1 MHLHHPVP
9 LAEIEHMFSNPLALD
24 VQATL
29 QQRVDQ
35 IED

>member
-1 MHLHHPVP
+1 MHLHHSVP
-9 LAEIEHMFSNPLALD
+9 LVEIEHMFSNPLALG

-29 QQRVDQ
+29 LQRVDQ